1 MKFKA
6 KYIGWP
12 LATIAVLLVILPWIG
27 EAIWES
33 R

>member
-12 LATIAVLLVILPWIG
+12 LATIAVLLAILLWIA
-27 EAIWES
+27 EAMWES